1 MVASFLS
8 SGKGYHAVQETTIPR
23 VLPEGNPLQNLGRR
37 GNIFLMQGLS
47 SPVQYLKGI
56 GPRRAE
62 YLSRL
67 GVHTIRDLLELVPR
81 RYLDLTRRVR
91 IADLRVGEDATVVGR
106 VVVAGTVK
114 TRNGELVSLM
124 LSDGS
129 GVIQAVWFNR
139 PDLKGKFRRGQELI
153 LSGTVTLYRGR
164 QFVNP
169 YYEMM
174 GPEGSEGRCPRGAGT
189 VLAIYP
195 LTEGLRLWELRRA
208 EYSALERYGAQ
219 LTETLPEEI
228 LDRHQFPRVPKA
240 YWDLHFPKSVEDG
253 ERARQRFVYEE
264 LFYYQMLLQLRRRQ
278 NCSAQKGFAM
288 PEKGELT
295 GRFRSGLKFRLTPAQ
310 ERVIK
315 EITSDMAGPYPMNR
329 LLQGDVGSG
338 KTLVAI
344 YAMLV
349 AVENGFQA
357 ALMAPTEILAE
368 QHWLV
373 WSSHLETLGV
383 RVGLLIGGL
392 ASRERSSILR
402 GVAEGEIQVI
412 FGTHALIEEGVE
424 FQRLGLA
431 VVDEQHRFG
440 VMQRAALLNKGLK
453 PDFLVMT
460 ATPIPRTLALTLYG
474 DLDISTLNEKPPGR
488 RPILTRVVSSSERA
502 EVYRFVRGRLSKGEQ
517 AYIVCPII
525 ESSEKLALKSAL
537 KVYEQVCREFEGFR
551 AGLLHGRLSP
561 KEGLKV
567 MEGFRAGEVQLLVT
581 TTVVE
586 VGVDVPNATLMLIEH
601 PERFGLAQ
609 LHQLRGRV
617 GRGGEV
623 SYCFLM
629 EPAHGGYGE
638 ARERLRF
645 FAQTHDGFQLAE
657 KDLELRGPGELLGTR
672 QHGLPD
678 LKIADLRHDRR
689 LLFLAREDLVRFM
702 GEGME
707 ISRHKIFTQALI
719 EKFGERAQLL
729 GVG

>member
-1 MVASFLS
+1 MD
-8 SGKGYHAVQETTIPR
+8 
-23 VLPEGNPLQNLGRR
+23 
-37 GNIFLMQGLS
+37 GLS

-62 YLSRL
+62 YLARL
-67 GVHTIRDLLELVPR
+67 GVHTVRDLLELVPR

-91 IADLRVGEDATVVGR
+91 IADLRVGEEATVLGR
-106 VVVAGTVK
+106 VLVAGTVK
-114 TRNGELVSLM
+114 TRNGELVSVM

-139 PDLKGKFRRGQELI
+139 SDLKGKFRRGQELI
-153 LSGTVTLYRGR
+153 LSGTASLYRGK

-169 YYEMM
+169 YYEIM
-174 GPEGSEGRCPRGAGT
+174 GPEGSGARYPRQAGT

-208 EYSALERYGAQ
+208 EYGALESYGAQ
-219 LTETLPEEI
+219 LPEMLPEEI
-228 LDRHQFPRVPKA
+228 LNRHRFPSVPKA
-240 YWDLHFPKSVEDG
+240 YWDLHFPESLEAG

-264 LFYYQMLLQLRRRQ
+264 LLYYQMLLEMRKRQ
-278 NCSAQKGFAM
+278 NRSVEKGFAM
-288 PEKGELT
+288 PERGGLT
-295 GRFRSGLKFRLTPAQ
+295 RGFRSGLKFRLTPAQ

-338 KTLVAI
+338 KTVVAI
-344 YAMLV
+344 YSMLV

-373 WSSHLETLGV
+373 WKDPLEALGL
-383 RVGLLIGGL
+383 RVGLLTGGL
-392 ASRERSSILR
+392 SPRERRSIAQA
-402 GVAEGEIQVI
+402 VAEGEIQLI

-488 RPILTRVVSSSERA
+488 RPILTRLVSSSERA
-502 EVYRFVRGRLSKGEQ
+502 RVYQFLKDRLSAGEQ

-525 ESSEKLALKSAL
+525 EASEKLDLKSAL
-537 KVYEQVCREFEGFR
+537 KTHEQICQRFEGFR
-551 AGLLHGRLSP
+551 VGLLHGRLSHQ
-561 KEGLKV
+561 ERLGV
-567 MEGFRAGEVQLLVT
+567 MEGFRAGIIQLLVT

-586 VGVDVPNATLMLIEH
+586 VGVDVPRATLMLIEH

-629 EPAHGGYGE
+629 EPEHGGYGE

-645 FAQTHDGFQLAE
+645 FAHNQDGFQLAE

-678 LKIADLRHDRR
+678 LKIADLKHDRR
-689 LLFLAREDLVRFM
+689 FLFLAREDLLRVM
-702 GEGME
+702 GEDPE
-707 ISRHKIFTQALI
+707 ISKPEHKIFREALV